1 MRKVRKNFLYVSG
14 KWIIFVSDIK
24 LKNIMIVTTT
34 NNISDARIVEYLG
47 IVSGEV
53 IIGANAFKD
62 FFAKI
67 RDFIGGRSGSYE
79 KVVREGKEDAI
90 AEMCKRAESL
100 GANAVI
106 GINFDFG
113 TIGPKNSMIMV
124 ACNGTAVRVAEEFS

>member
-62 FFAKI
+62 FFA
-67 RDFIGGRSGSYE
+67 GGRSGSYE

>member
-1 MRKVRKNFLYVSG
+1 
-14 KWIIFVSDIK
+14 
-24 LKNIMIVTTT
+24 MIVTTT
-34 NNISDARIVEYLG
+34 HNFADARIVEYLG

-53 IIGANAFKD
+53 IIGANVFKD

-79 KVVREGKEDAI
+79 KVVRQGKEDAI
-90 AEMCKRAESL
+90 TEMCNRAADL

-106 GINFDFG
+106 GVNFDFG

-124 ACNGTAVRVAEEFS
+124 ACNGTAVRLTQEIV

>member
-1 MRKVRKNFLYVSG
+1 
-14 KWIIFVSDIK
+14 
-24 LKNIMIVTTT
+24 MIVTTT

-100 GANAVI
+100 GANAII

-124 ACNGTAVRVAEEFS
+124 ACNGTAVRLTELTV

>member
-1 MRKVRKNFLYVSG
+1 
-14 KWIIFVSDIK
+14 
-24 LKNIMIVTTT
+24 MIVTTT
-34 NNISDARIVEYLG
+34 HNIENARIVEYLG

-53 IIGANAFKD
+53 IVGANFFKD

-79 KVVREGKEDAI
+79 NVVREGKEDAI
-90 AEMCKRAESL
+90 DEMCKRAESL

-106 GINFDFG
+106 GVNFDFG
-113 TIGPKNSMIMV
+113 TIGSKSSMIMV